1 MFRVNE
7 SDEEK
12 WPSLSFFVYISSV
25 LLRAAHYDLEH
36 FEQFLNIIEI
46 DLNSRTITFSA
57 SNDAVCIVSIGHF
70 SPTKNERNT

>member
-25 LLRAAHYDLEH
+25 LLRADYDLER
-36 FEQFLNIIEI
+36 FELFLNLIEI
-46 DLNSRTITFSA
+46 DLNSSTITFSA

>member
-12 WPSLSFFVYISSV
+12 WPSLSFFVSFSSV
-25 LLRAAHYDLEH
+25 LLRAAYYDLEH
-36 FEQFLNIIEI
+36 FEQSLNIIEI
-46 DLNSRTITFSA
+46 DLNYSIIAFSA

-70 SPTKNERNT
+70 SPMKNERNT

>member
-25 LLRAAHYDLEH
+25 LLRADYDLER
-36 FEQFLNIIEI
+36 FELFLNLIEI
-46 DLNSRTITFSA
+46 DLNSSTITFSA

-70 SPTKNERNT
+70 SPMKNERNT